1 MNTSVDRPFIRWL
14 YTQTEADVSAI
25 AEKTGQSKVVIER
38 IIKEEGLTKLAPATE
53 DATVGEQLAR
63 LESSRQLAFAPT
75 YALLESMILRRL
87 SDLVNQEGDDALTA
101 EGISKVVSAFKTLRT
116 TGIPQQTLEQLGGS
130 AGGLVVQIVSN
141 S

>member
-1 MNTSVDRPFIRWL
+1 M
-14 YTQTEADVSAI
+14 SAI

-38 IIKEEGLTKLAPATE
+38 VIKEEGLTKLPVTTE
-53 DATVGEQLAR
+53 DTTVGEQLSR

>member
-38 IIKEEGLTKLAPATE
+38 VIKEEGLTKLPVTTE
-53 DATVGEQLAR
+53 DTTVGEQLSR

-130 AGGLVVQIVSN
+130 AGGLVVQIVNN

>member
-14 YTQTEADVSAI
+14 YTQTGADVSAI
-25 AEKTGQSKVVIER
+25 AEKTRQSKVVIER
-38 IIKEEGLTKLAPATE
+38 IIKEEGLAKLPVTTE
-53 DATVGEQLAR
+53 DTTVGEQLSR

-101 EGISKVVSAFKTLRT
+101 EGISKVVAAFKTLRT

-130 AGGLVVQIVSN
+130 AGGLVVQIVNN